1 MRAAR
6 LVRRVFV
13 WHAIAVLFTLAVPQ
27 VTQAASFD
35 CRRAV
40 TSVEHAICARQD
52 LNELDSRL
60 GAVFRQALSLQADR
74 GPLLRDQRAWLSNRD
89 TACGSLGAGVLERC
103 LLEQFTGRI
112 AILSSIVSQGGA
124 LSRPNTAGV
133 WTGLP
138 AGFEPPKDNSGATP
152 ATPPAN
158 LTPPIKDAVAQSAV
172 PPEAD
177 GIQVTTADKINGT
190 IQVFTSPKFFVEMAF
205 LALLFL
211 GAARA
216 KRTARS
222 IPTKVGRLGLVLH
235 WAALTVAVVLLGAA
249 GLIATQAKQ
258 LDDGNVVGAAILGV
272 LALVIWLVGKAL
284 RYILTGPAE
293 PIQTAPVSV
302 SVPPAGPTSDTAGQH
317 GSAP

>member
-6 LVRRVFV
+6 RVRRVFV

-112 AILSSIVSQGGA
+112 AILSPIVSQGGA
-124 LSRPNTAGV
+124 LSRPNTADV

-138 AGFEPPKDNSGATP
+138 AGFPTQRHATK
-152 ATPPAN
+152 AA
-158 LTPPIKDAVAQSAV
+158 
-172 PPEAD
+172 
-177 GIQVTTADKINGT
+177 
-190 IQVFTSPKFFVEMAF
+190 FF
-205 LALLFL
+205 
-211 GAARA
+211 G
-216 KRTARS
+216 
-222 IPTKVGRLGLVLH
+222 
-235 WAALTVAVVLLGAA
+235 
-249 GLIATQAKQ
+249 
-258 LDDGNVVGAAILGV
+258 
-272 LALVIWLVGKAL
+272 
-284 RYILTGPAE
+284 
-293 PIQTAPVSV
+293 
-302 SVPPAGPTSDTAGQH
+302 
-317 GSAP
+317 